1 MDICVTN
8 LVNSINRLR
17 NFSVSREDLRSVKDA
32 LNGILGP
39 DIKCNNFIYT
49 VNLDKLPF
57 GCIVFP
63 VLSSDAINSFMIMGE
78 STKIQEYDI
87 ELDSKVFD
95 YGLTDEQVA
104 SIMIFN
110 AYHMTKDRRPCE
122 NVREAVDDFFEAIM
136 ALKTKE
142 EFYNFFE
149 DICTTNEVLSI
160 AERLEVAKLLY
171 QNKTYVEI
179 AKQTGA
185 STATISRVN
194 RSMSYG
200 NGSYDFI
207 FERMGISKDKE

>member
-1 MDICVTN
+1 MAKTIRT
-8 LVNSINRLR
+8 
-17 NFSVSREDLRSVKDA
+17 
-32 LNGILGP
+32 
-39 DIKCNNFIYT
+39 
-49 VNLDKLPF
+49 
-57 GCIVFP
+57 
-63 VLSSDAINSFMIMGE
+63 
-78 STKIQEYDI
+78 
-87 ELDSKVFD
+87 
-95 YGLTDEQVA
+95 
-104 SIMIFN
+104 
-110 AYHMTKDRRPCE
+110 
-122 NVREAVDDFFEAIM
+122 EAVDDFFEAIM